1 MSTISPSRIA
11 RAQQR
16 RGLGEPSRLEASPLR
31 HFDWLLIGAAFA
43 ITALG
48 LVMIYS
54 TTHNRIPGDPYY
66 FVKRQALF
74 AAIGVVA
81 MVVVLLIDYRR
92 MRELAMVFY
101 GVTVLL
107 LLAVLAPVGSN
118 VKGHQA
124 WFQLPGGFT
133 LQPSEL
139 AKFGLIVALAGYC
152 NAVPRRVRR
161 VAPHRDHRPGQR
173 PDRPRA
179 PAARPRDGDGP
190 GRDHRGHPRRRR
202 GEREAAGRARAPR
215 GHRCLRGRRPRGAE
229 AVPDRPP
236 HDVPRSRER
245 DQPGHRR
252 TTSEQSTQAIAHG
265 RTTGEGCS
273 TGPRPRVG
281 SSPSSTPTSSSPR
294 WGRSWASSAGSSCSR
309 SSPS

>member
-54 TTHNRIPGDPYY
+54 TTHHRIPGDPYY

-74 AAIGVVA
+74 AAIGVVRHGRA
-81 MVVVLLIDYRR
+81 SCSIDYRSC
-92 MRELAMVFY
+92 ATSPWSFY

-133 LQPSEL
+133 
-139 AKFGLIVALAGYC
+139 
-152 NAVPRRVRR
+152 
-161 VAPHRDHRPGQR
+161 
-173 PDRPRA
+173 A
-179 PAARPRDGDGP
+179 PAVGAREV
-190 GRDHRGHPRRRR
+190 RDHRG
-202 GEREAAGRARAPR
+202 AGRLLQRSTAASST
-215 GHRCLRGRRPRGAE
+215 RGA
-229 AVPDRPP
+229 
-236 HDVPRSRER
+236 
-245 DQPGHRR
+245 
-252 TTSEQSTQAIAHG
+252 
-265 RTTGEGCS
+265 
-273 TGPRPRVG
+273 
-281 SSPSSTPTSSSPR
+281 SP
-294 WGRSWASSAGSSCSR
+294 
-309 SSPS
+309 

>member
-1 MSTISPSRIA
+1 MVEQGGFGANVAAPIVRRVIDFLNNPNQQPPDVVHRTAHQDRDEQLMSTISPSRIA

-31 HFDWLLIGAAFA
+31 HFDWLLVGAAFA

-54 TTHNRIPGDPYY
+54 TTHHRIPGDPYY

-161 VAPHRDHRPGQR
+161 VAPHRDHRR
-173 PDRPRA
+173 WSA
-179 PAARPRDGDGP
+179 S
-190 GRDHRGHPRRRR
+190 
-202 GEREAAGRARAPR
+202 
-215 GHRCLRGRRPRGAE
+215 
-229 AVPDRPP
+229 
-236 HDVPRSRER
+236 RSA
-245 DQPGHRR
+245 
-252 TTSEQSTQAIAHG
+252 S
-265 RTTGEGCS
+265 CS
-273 TGPRPRVG
+273 C
-281 SSPSSTPTSSSPR
+281 SPTSAR
-294 WGRSWASSAGSSCSR
+294 
-309 SSPS
+309 